1 MAPRTVVAG
10 IGVAVV
16 LLAIVI
22 GLAVIGSPADERA
35 RRLDE
40 RRVRALQGLA
50 VPSMSIGAFAGRVPQ
65 SIAELMRDPGSS
77 PTRKIRS
84 PDRNTSIALSPIGPT
99 SSVLTSSGRAR
110 ECPTQSY
117 GRILREST
125 VSISKFMSAGDND
138 WK

>member
-50 VPSMSIGAFAGRVPQ
+50 GAVDEYWRVRGRLPQ
-65 SIAELMRDPGSS
+65 SIAELMRDPRVVTDTKDPVSGQEYVYR
-77 PTRKIRS
+77 TVT
-84 PDRNTSIALSPIGPT
+84 DRTYQLCADFERQ
-99 SSVLTSSGRAR
+99 SVGVSDARLWTHPSGRHCFDLEVHER
-110 ECPTQSY
+110 
-117 GRILREST
+117 GR
-125 VSISKFMSAGDND
+125 
-138 WK
+138 

>member
-10 IGVAVV
+10 IGVAIV

-50 VPSMSIGAFAGRVPQ
+50 GAVDEYWRVRGRVPQ
-65 SIAELMRDPGSS
+65 SIAELMRDPS
-77 PTRKIRS
+77 PLVRSTPRKGPAMRSRTRS
-84 PDRNTSIALSPIGPT
+84 WVSGP
-99 SSVLTSSGRAR
+99 
-110 ECPTQSY
+110 
-117 GRILREST
+117 
-125 VSISKFMSAGDND
+125 
-138 WK
+138 

>member
-50 VPSMSIGAFAGRVPQ
+50 GAVDEYWRV
-65 SIAELMRDPGSS
+65 RGSR
-77 PTRKIRS
+77 PAVDCGTDARS
-84 PDRNTSIALSPIGPT
+84 PSHRRHERSGQRTECVYRTVTDRTYQLCADFERQSAGVSDARLWAHP
-99 SSVLTSSGRAR
+99 SGRHCFDLRAR
-110 ECPTQSY
+110 E
-117 GRILREST
+117 R
-125 VSISKFMSAGDND
+125 
-138 WK
+138 